1 LEGHGKTNEKKRIKA
16 KFFLI
21 RYLYFKEFILR
32 NLKYYS
38 FNNFFLWI
46 QTKKFY
52 VCYLRKQNLKS
63 NNVVKLSKKSIKINP
78 KKIIMSKVEMAS
90 EDIHYSES
98 NKYDIFIEEYLK
110 KVINICKEWIKNIQN
125 KLDIV

>member
-1 LEGHGKTNEKKRIKA
+1 
-16 KFFLI
+16 
-21 RYLYFKEFILR
+21 
-32 NLKYYS
+32 
-38 FNNFFLWI
+38 
-46 QTKKFY
+46 
-52 VCYLRKQNLKS
+52 
-63 NNVVKLSKKSIKINP
+63 
-78 KKIIMSKVEMAS
+78 MAS